1 MDALLQDLKLS
12 VRMLIKKPGFAAV
25 AILTLAI
32 GIGANTAIFS
42 VVYAVLLE
50 PLPYDEAERIV
61 RVLEER
67 PGLSGGGQPMSFMTA
82 DTLRAWRESTET
94 LEQIAGYN
102 SRSFT
107 LTGHG
112 EPARVPGSSVSP
124 AMFPLLRVA
133 PLLGRS
139 FEEKEE
145 QPGLNRVAMLSH
157 RSWQDRFG
165 ADPDIVGRPLLL
177 DDNVYSVVGVMP
189 PGFHF
194 PNRETEIWTPLA
206 VQPPEGHPGQVMLIA
221 FSGIARVGEGVEL
234 ATAQAEGQTVLK
246 RLQQDRGNPAANLPP
261 ATLSVTPLLEEM
273 VAELRPALFA
283 LLAAVGCVLLIASAN
298 LANLLLARGTSRRR
312 EIAIR
317 TAVGAGKARL
327 IRQMLTESLLLS
339 LVGGGI
345 GLLVATWIHQ
355 ILPRIA
361 PGDIPRIEGATL
373 NGWILGFALLLSIV
387 TGLLFGLVPA
397 IQNTGVNL
405 VRSLNESGA
414 QASGG
419 GFRIFGGNRTRS
431 LLAVTEI
438 ALAVVLLI
446 GAGLLLRS
454 FVRLIDVDPGYDPSN
469 VLTATLNLPHA
480 RYRNEA
486 AGEVLFGE
494 VLERLAES
502 SAIEAAG
509 IVSFL
514 PLTSG
519 EARIVFPIEG
529 RPRSANPEDWTIARP
544 QTVSAGFFEAMGMR
558 LVEGR
563 WLSELDDERATP
575 VAMVNESFVRRYF
588 PAQQALGQRL
598 RMGAN
603 PFEIVGVVGDTRHS
617 GLDSVPIPEVYSS
630 YRQPGAGR
638 MAFQASLVVR
648 TAGDPLEL
656 VPFLRSV
663 VLEADPSLPLDNVAT
678 MESRVSASVAQPR
691 FYAMLLGLFAILA
704 LALSAIGI
712 YGILSY
718 TVSQRNRE
726 IGVRRALGAHQ
737 SHILGLVLRQGMLL
751 TALGLVVGLAGA
763 VGLTRLVTNLLFGVE
778 PLDPWTFASVPVVLG
793 LVALLACYLPARRA
807 TRVDPIRAL
816 RYE

>member
-12 VRMLIKKPGFAAV
+12 VRMLIKRPGFASV

-42 VVYAVLLE
+42 VVYAVLLQ

-61 RVLEER
+61 RVTEER
-67 PGLSGGGQPMSFMTA
+67 PGLSGGGRPMSFMTA

-112 EPARVPGSSVSP
+112 KPARVPGASVSP

-133 PLLGRS
+133 PFQGRW
-139 FEEKEE
+139 FEDKEE
-145 QPGLNRVAMLSH
+145 QPGLNRVAILSH
-157 RSWQDRFG
+157 RSWQDRF
-165 ADPDIVGRPLLL
+165 ASDPDIVGRPLLL
-177 DDNVYSVVGVMP
+177 DDNVFLVVGVMP
-189 PGFHF
+189 AGFHF

-206 VQPPEGHPGQVMLIA
+206 VQPPQGHPGAVMLIA
-221 FSGIARVGEGVEL
+221 FSGLARLADGVEL
-234 ATAQAEGQTVLK
+234 ATAQAEGQTVVQ
-246 RLQQDRGNPAANLPP
+246 RLQQDSRAPSASLPP

-273 VAELRPALFA
+273 VGNLRPALFA
-283 LLAAVGCVLLIASAN
+283 LLAAVGLVLLIASAN
-298 LANLLLARGTSRRR
+298 LANLLLARGSARRR

-317 TAVGAGKARL
+317 RAVGAGKARL
-327 IRQMLTESLLLS
+327 VRQMLTESLLLS
-339 LVGGGI
+339 VIGGGA
-345 GLLVATWIHQ
+345 GLLVATWIHR

-361 PGDIPRIEGATL
+361 PGDIPRIEGASL
-373 NGWILGFALLLSIV
+373 NGWVLGFALLLSIF
-387 TGLLFGLVPA
+387 TGILFGLVPA
-397 IQNTGVNL
+397 IQNAGVNL
-405 VRSLNESGA
+405 VRSLNEGA

-419 GFRIFGGNRTRS
+419 GFRVFGGNRTRS
-431 LLAVTEI
+431 LLAISEI
-438 ALAVVLLI
+438 GLAVVLLI

-454 FVRLIDVDPGYDPSN
+454 FVRLVDVDPGYNPSN
-469 VLTATLNLPHA
+469 VLTTTLNLPHA
-480 RYRNEA
+480 RYRNEV
-486 AGEVLFGE
+486 AGEQLFAR

-502 SAIEAAG
+502 SAVESVG

-514 PLTSG
+514 PLSSG

-529 RPRSANPEDWTIARP
+529 RPPSQNPEDWTVARP
-544 QTVSAGFFEAMGMR
+544 QTVSAGYFQAMGMR

-563 WLSELDDERATP
+563 WLTELDDERATP
-575 VAMVNESFVRRYF
+575 VAMVNESFVRQYF
-588 PAQQALGQRL
+588 PGEEVLGQRL
-598 RMGAN
+598 SMGAE
-603 PFEIVGVVGDTRHS
+603 PFEIVGVVGDTRHA
-617 GLDSVPIPEVYSS
+617 GFDSVPIPEVYSS

-638 MAFQASLVVR
+638 MAFRMSLVIR
-648 TAGDPLEL
+648 TTGDPLEL

-691 FYAMLLGLFAILA
+691 FYAMILGLFAVLA
-704 LALSAIGI
+704 LALAAIGI

-718 TVSQRNRE
+718 TVSQRYRE
-726 IGVRRALGAHQ
+726 IGVRRALGARP
-737 SHILGLVLRQGMLL
+737 SHIMGLVLRQGMVL
-751 TALGLVVGLAGA
+751 TGLGLVAGLAGA
-763 VGLTRLVTNLLFGVE
+763 VALTRLVTSLLFGVE
-778 PLDPWTFASVPVVLG
+778 PLDAWTFISVPVVLG
-793 LVALLACYLPARRA
+793 LVALLACFLPARRA
-807 TRVDPIRAL
+807 TRVDPITAL